1 MKSIIT
7 QKMDKRKDEAVE
19 LKNNQTY
26 KNSQITETG
35 ITFTFLK
42 KKISTDKIPID
53 GGLKPNVGSRYV

>member
-7 QKMDKRKDEAVE
+7 QKMDKRRDEAVE

-42 KKISTDKIPID
+42 KKLQQIKYQLMED
-53 GGLKPNVGSRYV
+53 

>member
-42 KKISTDKIPID
+42 KKLQQIKYQLMED
-53 GGLKPNVGSRYV
+53 